1 MEKNDLSTELLQL
14 QSSLNKFINRINGDD
29 WNPSLVQEIKDTLH
43 RIDKNSES
51 QNIDKL
57 HFDKLILFSRIGCET
72 MIRLSEYISYLN
84 IRYSGG
90 KNINKNLLDKT
101 LNEFKMQV
109 SVKELELPNEE
120 NMDK

>member
-1 MEKNDLSTELLQL
+1 
-14 QSSLNKFINRINGDD
+14 
-29 WNPSLVQEIKDTLH
+29 
-43 RIDKNSES
+43 
-51 QNIDKL
+51 
-57 HFDKLILFSRIGCET
+57 
-72 MIRLSEYISYLN
+72 MIRLSQYISYLN
-84 IRYSGG
+84 IRYGGG